1 MEDDTVVSDSTS
13 RTFQR
18 QANLRSQGIR
28 PSGRNRERDMTTVC
42 ITVLV

>member
-18 QANLRSQGIR
+18 RGNLRSRGIR
-28 PSGRNRERDMTTVC
+28 PSGRNRERDMTIVC
-42 ITVLV
+42 TIVLV